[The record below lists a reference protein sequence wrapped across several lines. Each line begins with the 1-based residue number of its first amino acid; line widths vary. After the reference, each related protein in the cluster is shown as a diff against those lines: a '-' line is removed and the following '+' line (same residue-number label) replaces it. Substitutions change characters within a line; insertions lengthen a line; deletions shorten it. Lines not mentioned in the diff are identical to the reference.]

1 MYNFFRYN
9 KNILLVASSVFMV
22 SMTSLLLFLNTENG
36 GSQEMKADVVGT
48 GSVQSEEVET
58 KYRTLFNNQEDPVV
72 VLGLDGNIS
81 FASWNFESETG
92 FANEKLTSSPLF
104 SYLHPEDLPTFF
116 AAFGKVVATG
126 KPVTMIGPFR
136 LRDSKGQYH
145 FNMGSVYPVIEDGKV
160 KSIGITTHDITDNL
174 DQYIKPEETID
185 AAAAEDAVEPVTE
198 TAADDALQTDVR
210 SDPEGSAP
218 VRKINKTIRQKNSVE
233 ETDKEDGQ
241 KVKWE
246 KPRKYHNDPA
256 WITGGKLV
264 MLTMPW

>member
-1 MYNFFRYN
+1 MYNFFRHN
-9 KNILLVASSVFMV
+9 KNILLVASSVFIT
-22 SMTSLLLFLNTENG
+22 SMTSLLLFLNTEGG
-36 GSQEMKADVVGT
+36 GSQELKADVVGT
-48 GSVQSEEVET
+48 GSVHSEEMET
-58 KYRTLFNNQEDPVV
+58 KYRELFNNHEDPVV

-81 FASWNFESETG
+81 FASGNFESETG
-92 FANEKLTSSPLF
+92 FANEKLKSSPLF

-136 LRDSKGQYH
+136 IRDSKGEYH

-160 KSIGITTHDITDNL
+160 QSIGITTHDITDTL
-174 DQYIKPEETID
+174 DQYITPEDTTDEVVAEDTADETI
-185 AAAAEDAVEPVTE
+185 
-198 TAADDALQTDVR
+198 QTDAQ
-210 SDPEGSAP
+210 PETVAP
-218 VRKINKTIRQKNSVE
+218 VKKINKAIRQKSSVE
-233 ETDKEDGQ
+233 VKDKDEEP
-241 KVKWE
+241 KVQWE